1 MKQVVEKDKMIDPRF
16 LWKNRAASTI
26 SMCLMD
32 RRTAQIKDT
41 LSVKI
46 PAGVESTTQAGWC
59 VLKDTRGGREI
70 SILLGCC
77 LSGEERSRFFPD
89 TRLQPLK
96 QVLSC
101 VLNKITPACALQPNQ
116 HRC

>member
-1 MKQVVEKDKMIDPRF
+1 MKQVVEKDKMVDPRF

-59 VLKDTRGGREI
+59 VLKDMRGG
-70 SILLGCC
+70 G
-77 LSGEERSRFFPD
+77 RSAY
-89 TRLQPLK
+89 
-96 QVLSC
+96 C
-101 VLNKITPACALQPNQ
+101 
-116 HRC
+116 